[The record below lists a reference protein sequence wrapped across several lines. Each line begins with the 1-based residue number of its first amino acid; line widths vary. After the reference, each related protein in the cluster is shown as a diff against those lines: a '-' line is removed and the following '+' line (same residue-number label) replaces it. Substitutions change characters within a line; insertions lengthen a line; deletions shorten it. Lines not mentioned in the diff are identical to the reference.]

1 LPHRIIT
8 TYVTETEIKF
18 HWHGTA
24 PEARALIEGRGYS
37 VSSARTLESDQ
48 LFDLPT
54 AALRQ
59 SDRILRLRKTTSAE
73 GTRHAM
79 VTYKGPATRDIYKS
93 REEIEFN
100 VSDSDTFTLVLERLG
115 YQPVFRY
122 EKYRTQLRLAG
133 EPGVIT
139 IDETPIG
146 IYMEIEGPQDWIDS
160 TAARL
165 GLPKEQFS
173 TASYAAL
180 YREYKGQHPEAPA
193 DMTFDLDR
201 TYTSG
206 TKSP

>member
-1 LPHRIIT
+1 M
-8 TYVTETEIKF
+8 TETEIKF

-24 PEARALIEGRGYS
+24 QEAQALIESRGYS
-37 VSSARTLESDQ
+37 VSSPRTLESDQ

-59 SDRILRLRKTTSAE
+59 SDRILRLRKTTSVE
-73 GTRHAM
+73 GARRAM
-79 VTYKGPATRDIYKS
+79 VTYKGPATRDTYKS
-93 REEIEFN
+93 REEIEFD
-100 VSDSDTFTLVLERLG
+100 VSDPGTFTLVLDRLG

-122 EKYRTQLRLAG
+122 EKYRTQLRIAG
-133 EPGVIT
+133 EPGLIT

-146 IYMEIEGPQDWIDS
+146 IYMELEGPQDWIDS
-160 TAARL
+160 TAAGL
-165 GLPKEQFS
+165 GLPKERFS